1 MVTAQVVDEGR
12 RATIAWRSTHDLG
25 ATEPRDA
32 ERTIILSLDVLIDC
46 YKDERWTRFIRLR
59 LEALWAMRKTTGIMQ
74 AICNNFLAME
84 PFGNM
89 LRAQEDIKGP
99 SEQLVLRREDLAKL
113 IQGLVPKA
121 SESFRRSVDQK
132 ALPELLKSL
141 STEGFPDFQAHFG
154 VAIPGGR
161 TRRAGRKSFT

>member
-74 AICNNFLAME
+74 AICNEILAVE
-84 PFGNM
+84 PFGSM

-99 SEQLVLRREDLAKL
+99 SKQLVLLREDLAKL
-113 IQGLVPKA
+113 IHGLAPNG

-132 ALPELLKSL
+132 ALPELLRVL
-141 STEGFPDFQAHFG
+141 SMEVFAELLEYLRQLL
-154 VAIPGGR
+154 PGAR
-161 TRRAGRKSFT
+161 THRPA

>member
-74 AICNNFLAME
+74 AICNEILAVE
-84 PFGNM
+84 PFGSM
-89 LRAQEDIKGP
+89 LRAQEDIEG
-99 SEQLVLRREDLAKL
+99 SVEQLVIRRDEVGRMIRALA
-113 IQGLVPKA
+113 PNA
-121 SESFRRSVDQK
+121 PESYLRSVDQK

-141 STEGFPDFQAHFG
+141 ATVGFPEFCAHLWTL
-154 VAIPGGR
+154 IPSGR
-161 TRRAGRKSFT
+161 T